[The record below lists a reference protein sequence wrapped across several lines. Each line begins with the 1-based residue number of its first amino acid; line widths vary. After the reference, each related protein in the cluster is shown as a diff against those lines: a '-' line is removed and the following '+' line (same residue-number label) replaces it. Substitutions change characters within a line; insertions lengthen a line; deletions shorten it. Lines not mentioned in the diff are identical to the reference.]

1 MFVGVHLM
9 AAFSFSSSEIIK
21 FTTAF
26 FAPLEVTTVASTLLI
41 LPSLT
46 KKEVIMLELSFGVG
60 AF

>member
-1 MFVGVHLM
+1 M

-41 LPSLT
+41 FPSLT